1 MLIRIPLAR
10 LLIALFACTI
20 GLFSI
25 QPPANAS
32 NSGLIVITEIMYHP
46 SGGGQELEFIELHNA
61 SPAPV
66 DVSGWYFSKGISFT
80 FPPQSFLSGGE
91 YIVICANEQRI
102 AATYDIDNLIG
113 NWGLGCDL
121 EGDERD
127 GCALANNGETIEL
140 AEENGVVVATVGF
153 NDRGKWPSA
162 ADGTGHTLSLID
174 IYSDP
179 DDPDSWSIS
188 SAPGGTPGAENDPS
202 TGSLTIVINEA
213 LLWTAGTRWIEL
225 FNRSDQAVDLSGF
238 WVTNSRTIGA
248 EESRFQLPAD
258 TSISAGGHLAL
269 SEADLGGLDLAPA
282 ADEEVVEG
290 SPGRRFIA
298 LVEPNGSRV
307 IDAYIF

>member
-102 AATYDIDNLIG
+102 ACLI
-113 NWGLGCDL
+113 N
-121 EGDERD
+121 
-127 GCALANNGETIEL
+127 T
-140 AEENGVVVATVGF
+140 
-153 NDRGKWPSA
+153 
-162 ADGTGHTLSLID
+162 
-174 IYSDP
+174 
-179 DDPDSWSIS
+179 
-188 SAPGGTPGAENDPS
+188 
-202 TGSLTIVINEA
+202 
-213 LLWTAGTRWIEL
+213 
-225 FNRSDQAVDLSGF
+225 
-238 WVTNSRTIGA
+238 
-248 EESRFQLPAD
+248 
-258 TSISAGGHLAL
+258 
-269 SEADLGGLDLAPA
+269 
-282 ADEEVVEG
+282 
-290 SPGRRFIA
+290 
-298 LVEPNGSRV
+298 
-307 IDAYIF
+307 